1 MSVSE
6 SSISGMAG
14 NNEDD
19 MKSLCQTIRIL
30 KGHLTRKISSAEK
43 AIEDAGTI
51 PSSHA
56 GQELL
61 EYLKKIQDQYDKIEN
76 MYNQLMEMDSEN
88 FDRYNDEATAEANR
102 RDAIASKIRRSLWTS
117 GSTPRRLPESAP
129 AEGSGARVKPNR
141 SLEPDKLCRDHN
153 MVEMKSWMRK
163 FKAWYSSSSMELAT
177 LQEQQAYFRRVID
190 VNLENKLS
198 PSIQEDTPIFGSESQ
213 VSCMRLLEEEFL
225 LQYPLLTRRVD
236 FFESQ
241 QTKGQLFSDWSA
253 QLRAL
258 GDEASLTSLTTS
270 DIYVMRYLTGT
281 IDKKLREK
289 FLKEE
294 KPTVE
299 LLDKIAHQHEVAAS
313 SMRVMDN
320 NRAEAKFVRQ
330 GQGYEAQGR
339 RHVPSMKELIEQ
351 RCCTRCG
358 NPDHTSNTCSH
369 KNSICFGC
377 QYEGHLKKV
386 CQKYRSGTIKTT
398 RQKATA
404 NKVTEQ
410 ALEDLPEDVDPPENS
425 SDSEGYDEKEVKR
438 ILVRQMRDSSTSPRM
453 RVLINDTFFMDACAD
468 TGTSRTIL
476 SYDMVKKYSLKLYTA
491 RERLFAANG
500 ERMHCE
506 GRTPLKIDFGRKSTR
521 ILALVTSA
529 MKHEMLISL
538 DDMKKMQILPESFP
552 SILVRKVEQNSLSGG
567 QVFLRDLRRLPRH
580 PAEINQGG
588 REVRSEGD
596 GVLPGGGGLRREHV
610 GQVRGR
616 IPAHIRG
623 LQAREGDRLLH
634 RHQKR

>member
-1 MSVSE
+1 
-6 SSISGMAG
+6 
-14 NNEDD
+14 
-19 MKSLCQTIRIL
+19 
-30 KGHLTRKISSAEK
+30 
-43 AIEDAGTI
+43 
-51 PSSHA
+51 
-56 GQELL
+56 
-61 EYLKKIQDQYDKIEN
+61 
-76 MYNQLMEMDSEN
+76 
-88 FDRYNDEATAEANR
+88 
-102 RDAIASKIRRSLWTS
+102 
-117 GSTPRRLPESAP
+117 
-129 AEGSGARVKPNR
+129 
-141 SLEPDKLCRDHN
+141 
-153 MVEMKSWMRK
+153 MVEIKSWMRK

-213 VSCMRLLEEEFL
+213 VSCMQLLEEEFL

-281 IDKKLREK
+281 IDEKLREK

-313 SMRVMDN
+313 SMRVMNN

-330 GQGYEAQGR
+330 GQGYEAQGHHR
-339 RHVPSMKELIEQ
+339 IPSMKELIEQ
-351 RCCTRCG
+351 HRCTRCG
-358 NPDHTSNTCSH
+358 NPDHTSKTCSH

-377 QYEGHLKKV
+377 QEEGHLKMV

-398 RQKATA
+398 RQKAATKA
-404 NKVTEQ
+404 RVVTEQ
-410 ALEDLPEDVDPPENS
+410 ALEDLPEYVGSPEHS
-425 SDSEGYDEKEVKR
+425 SDSEDYDDKEVKR
-438 ILVRQMRDSSTSPRM
+438 IIVRQMRDSSTSPRM

-476 SYDMVKKYSLKLYTA
+476 SYDMAKKYGLKLYTM

-506 GRTPLKIDFGRKSTR
+506 GRTNLKIDFGRKSTR

-552 SILVRKVEQNSLSGG
+552 CILVGKVEQDSLSGG
-567 QVFLRDLRRLPRH
+567 QVLTHDLLRLPRR
-580 PAEINQGG
+580 PAEIYQGR
-588 REVRSEGD
+588 REVQSGGD
-596 GVLPGGGGLRREHV
+596 GILPGGGGRRRGRV
-610 GQVRGR
+610 GQVWGR
-616 IPAHIRG
+616 VPAHIRG
-623 LQAREGDRLLH
+623 LQAWEEDRPLH